1 MLYEIATTDS
11 KQEIPS
17 NGLKYQS
24 KPNSKSDEFL
34 TLSVRFKQ
42 PNGEKSEL
50 LTYPVDKGSVTET
63 PSEDS
68 IFAAAVAQFGM
79 LLKNSEHT
87 QNTSY
92 GDITNRISG
101 LACIK
106 NNEYKSEF
114 LTLVKK
120 AELLKASGR

>member
-1 MLYEIATTDS
+1 MKRTTCHPIIFNFNSVMLGS
-11 KQEIPS
+11 
-17 NGLKYQS
+17 
-24 KPNSKSDEFL
+24 
-34 TLSVRFKQ
+34 LSRCHARFKQ

-50 LTYPVDKGSVTET
+50 LTYPVDKRSVTET